1 MVDEIKKFADPLFW
15 QHLAKYYSDKDYRK
29 DADTVKLPVKLVAE
43 KRWKP
48 MINMFVKDLDYRK
61 QLAETVKSSVVYAND
76 KRVAKYAQE
85 LRAFRM
91 EQSTRELENIGKQLV
106 DVELEIG
113 MFQELIKW
121 AK

>member
-1 MVDEIKKFADPLFW
+1 
-15 QHLAKYYSDKDYRK
+15 LAKYYSDKDYRK